1 MPKSKAYW
9 KFLVQYLFLF
19 EHPAWR
25 FANVDFINCIVGE
38 NLRKRKK
45 RMMRKMLIISMVM
58 CMMKMRTM
66 VIKRTIVML
75 TMLLL
80 MMAVVTMI
88 TLVVAAAVAACFL
101 VGKDAKILSKDTWV
115 EVGRK

>member
-1 MPKSKAYW
+1 
-9 KFLVQYLFLF
+9 
-19 EHPAWR
+19 
-25 FANVDFINCIVGE
+25 
-38 NLRKRKK
+38 
-45 RMMRKMLIISMVM
+45 
-58 CMMKMRTM
+58 MMKMRTM
-66 VIKRTIVML
+66 VML
-75 TMLLL
+75 TMLLM